1 MGGLNAYTNILI
13 METKGILTAIKKLP
27 VGKRMLIIEKTLKTI
42 REIETKK
49 EMIKAVDLLF
59 DDYKNDKEL
68 TVFTQLDQE
77 NFYETR

>member
-1 MGGLNAYTNILI
+1 
-13 METKGILTAIKKLP
+13 METKEIMTAIKKLP
-27 VGKRMLIIEKTLKTI
+27 VGKRMLIVEKTLKTI

-49 EMIKAVDLLF
+49 EMIKAVDVLF
-59 DDYKNDKEL
+59 NDYVSDKEL

>member
-1 MGGLNAYTNILI
+1 
-13 METKGILTAIKKLP
+13 
-27 VGKRMLIIEKTLKTI
+27 
-42 REIETKK
+42 
-49 EMIKAVDLLF
+49 MIKAVDLLF